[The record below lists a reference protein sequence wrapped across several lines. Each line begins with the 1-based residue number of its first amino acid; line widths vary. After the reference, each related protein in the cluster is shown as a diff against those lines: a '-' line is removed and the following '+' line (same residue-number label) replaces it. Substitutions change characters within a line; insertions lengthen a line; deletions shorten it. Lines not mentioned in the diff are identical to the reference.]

1 MTNMVIINININMMI
16 TMLMLM
22 LMIIMLMLMII
33 MYVCS
38 IDWLVLSTKQKL
50 VHLPKCLNNANN
62 LNRTFLQYH
71 HYHHHHYSSI
81 LDFKQNSLISGKNTS
96 PQTQNFA
103 CVYFNGSTRTR
114 CSWWKWWGWWLKVM
128 TRKWWRSQ
136 SQGSSRL
143 SKVPPTHPPTHYL
156 PPAPRAGSL
165 RKKGNLAQSHFC
177 FTLFESIYNVAI
189 LLSTLWVSI
198 KCAPNL

>member
-1 MTNMVIINININMMI
+1 MSYIIFNNIITIMTNMVIIN
-16 TMLMLM
+16 
-22 LMIIMLMLMII
+22 IMLMLMII

-71 HYHHHHYSSI
+71 HDHHHHHSSI

-103 CVYFNGSTRTR
+103 CGIFHRVNKDTM
-114 CSWWKWWGWWLKVM
+114 LLMEVM
-128 TRKWWRSQ
+128 
-136 SQGSSRL
+136 RL
-143 SKVPPTHPPTHYL
+143 MVE
-156 PPAPRAGSL
+156 
-165 RKKGNLAQSHFC
+165 SHD
-177 FTLFESIYNVAI
+177 
-189 LLSTLWVSI
+189 
-198 KCAPNL
+198 

>member
-1 MTNMVIINININMMI
+1 MPYIIFNNIITIMTNMVIINI
-16 TMLMLM
+16 MLMLM
-22 LMIIMLMLMII
+22 IIMLMLMIFMLMLTIIMLMLMII

-103 CVYFNGSTRTR
+103 CVYFYQKRVNKDTMQ
-114 CSWWKWWGWWLKVM
+114 LM
-128 TRKWWRSQ
+128 EMM
-136 SQGSSRL
+136 RL
-143 SKVPPTHPPTHYL
+143 MVE
-156 PPAPRAGSL
+156 
-165 RKKGNLAQSHFC
+165 SHD
-177 FTLFESIYNVAI
+177 
-189 LLSTLWVSI
+189 
-198 KCAPNL
+198 

>member
-1 MTNMVIINININMMI
+1 MPYIIFNNHHDQLTIMTNMVINIMM
-16 TMLMLM
+16 M

-71 HYHHHHYSSI
+71 HDHHHHHSSI

-96 PQTQNFA
+96 PFA
-103 CVYFNGSTRTR
+103 CVYFHQKRVNKDTM
-114 CSWWKWWGWWLKVM
+114 LLMEVM
-128 TRKWWRSQ
+128 
-136 SQGSSRL
+136 RL
-143 SKVPPTHPPTHYL
+143 MVE
-156 PPAPRAGSL
+156 
-165 RKKGNLAQSHFC
+165 SHD
-177 FTLFESIYNVAI
+177 
-189 LLSTLWVSI
+189 
-198 KCAPNL
+198 

>member
-1 MTNMVIINININMMI
+1 MPYIIFNNHHDQLNIMTNMVINIMM
-16 TMLMLM
+16 ML
-22 LMIIMLMLMII
+22 IIGMMLMII

-71 HYHHHHYSSI
+71 HHHHHHHSSI
-81 LDFKQNSLISGKNTS
+81 LEFKQNSLISGKSTS
-96 PQTQNFA
+96 PKTQNFA
-103 CVYFNGSTRTR
+103 CVYFHQKGSTRTR

-143 SKVPPTHPPTHYL
+143 SKVPPTHPLSTTCTSS
-156 PPAPRAGSL
+156 RVSQEK
-165 RKKGNLAQSHFC
+165 RKSGTIALLFYTVWVHLQCSHFVVN
-177 FTLFESIYNVAI
+177 S
-189 LLSTLWVSI
+189 LSFH
-198 KCAPNL
+198 

>member
-1 MTNMVIINININMMI
+1 MTNMVIIN
-16 TMLMLM
+16 
-22 LMIIMLMLMII
+22 IMLMLMII

-71 HYHHHHYSSI
+71 HYHHRHHSST

-103 CVYFNGSTRTR
+103 CVYFYQKRVNKDTMI
-114 CSWWKWWGWWLKVM
+114 LMEVM
-128 TRKWWRSQ
+128 
-136 SQGSSRL
+136 RL
-143 SKVPPTHPPTHYL
+143 MVE
-156 PPAPRAGSL
+156 
-165 RKKGNLAQSHFC
+165 SHD
-177 FTLFESIYNVAI
+177 
-189 LLSTLWVSI
+189 
-198 KCAPNL
+198 

>member
-1 MTNMVIINININMMI
+1 MTNMVIVNIMM
-16 TMLMLM
+16 MLMIGM
-22 LMIIMLMLMII
+22 MMMMIIMLMLMII

-71 HYHHHHYSSI
+71 HYHHRHHSSI

-103 CVYFNGSTRTR
+103 CVYFNGSTRTQ

-143 SKVPPTHPPTHYL
+143 SKVPPTHQPTIYHL
-156 PPAPRAGSL
+156 HLEQGLSE
-165 RKKGNLAQSHFC
+165 RKEIWHNRTFVLHCLGPFTCSHFVVN
-177 FTLFESIYNVAI
+177 S
-189 LLSTLWVSI
+189 LSFH
-198 KCAPNL
+198 